1 MSHEPTDPA
10 VVQSGHTVRF
20 DWGLEGLRGLG
31 ADCAVLVVVDVL
43 SFATSVDVA
52 TGAGAHVLPLPHHDD
67 RARDA
72 AEAAGA
78 VLAGAREQGGYS
90 LSPSTL
96 ERVPGGTLVGLA
108 SPNGAALCSEASEL
122 GAVVFTG
129 CLRNAGTVAAAAG
142 AAARNGPIGVV
153 AAGELRGNGAF
164 RFAVEDLL
172 GAGAIISA
180 LSNGL
185 GSCSVEAGTAARSYR
200 STTDLRRA
208 IRYCDSG
215 RELVSRGYGE
225 DVELAAKTGASTR
238 APRLRAGVFSHR

>member
-1 MSHEPTDPA
+1 MSHEPTDSA

-20 DWGLEGLRGLG
+20 DWGLEGLRTLG

-52 TGAGAHVLPLPHHDD
+52 TGSGAHVLPLPCHDE

-78 VLAGAREQGGYS
+78 VLAGSRGAGDHS
-90 LSPSTL
+90 SSPSTL
-96 ERVPGGTLVGLA
+96 EQIPEGTLVALA

-153 AAGELRGNGAF
+153 AAGERRQNGTI

-185 GSCSVEAGTAARSYR
+185 GSCSVEADTAARSYR
-200 STTDLRRA
+200 STTDLHRA
-208 IRYCDSG
+208 VRYCDSG
-215 RELVSRGYGE
+215 RELVALGYGA
-225 DVELAAKTGASTR
+225 DVELAARTDASTT